1 MHSVI
6 AICGRALTKDVT
18 ERRRFVRDVK
28 TTVDFLEPMVIVY
41 YGSDLYGVM
50 DYPRSLGIPV
60 WVYPGCNRGALDGG
74 KSGQR
79 G

>member
-1 MHSVI
+1 MD
-6 AICGRALTKDVT
+6 A
-18 ERRRFVRDVK
+18 
-28 TTVDFLEPMVIVY
+28 LEPTAIVY

-60 WVYPGCNRGALDGG
+60 WVYPGANRGALDGG

-79 G
+79 E